1 MEYHSVRILE
11 VSKLISLPARVF
23 LGGVRGG
30 VRRGLNSAE
39 TGALLSWWKWVGGAN
54 ATRADH
60 LWSDH
65 SSVKMPDGFS
75 HMLGLTV
82 TTAPPDIYTLA
93 GIITIPST
101 VPASYAA

>member
-1 MEYHSVRILE
+1 MEYHSIRILE

-23 LGGVRGG
+23 LGGVR
-30 VRRGLNSAE
+30 RGLNSAE
-39 TGALLSWWKWVGGAN
+39 TGVLLSWWKWVGGAN
-54 ATRADH
+54 ATGGEH
-60 LWSDH
+60 HSWSDH
-65 SSVKMPDGFS
+65 SSVKTPDGFS